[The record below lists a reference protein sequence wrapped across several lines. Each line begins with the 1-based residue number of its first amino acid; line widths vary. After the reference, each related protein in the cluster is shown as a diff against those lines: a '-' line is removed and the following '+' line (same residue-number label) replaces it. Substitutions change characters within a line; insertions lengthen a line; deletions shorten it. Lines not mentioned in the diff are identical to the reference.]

1 MPPCGTKIV
10 ASLHARL
17 ARQGFARHLIRFEAG
32 FAPSS
37 SPCVDEPLTPWVYRH
52 AERTA
57 LRRFFFAGG
66 RAEAAWGGSGK
77 EKSFRYFLPKA
88 EKFFSGAAGIFWRRG
103 RKKRPVSRWWA
114 TGRFAVFQR
123 RNEVRYT
130 KLPHS
135 AGDIY
140 NVPHLFAQIN

>member
-1 MPPCGTKIV
+1 MRHENSRVAPRTPCK
-10 ASLHARL
+10 ARL
-17 ARQGFARHLIRFEAG
+17 CATFDLIRG
-32 FAPSS
+32 GL
-37 SPCVDEPLTPWVYRH
+37 CPLELPLRKRTADPIERVYRQ

-57 LRRFFFAGG
+57 IRRFFFCWG

-77 EKSFRYFLPKA
+77 EKSCRYFLPKA

-135 AGDIY
+135 AEDIY